1 MKKQTFTIGI
11 AFLFSM
17 QTKAQNTIP
26 PNNIPQ
32 ANIPPKTVVVQQP
45 NATAHEAKILGVMLL
60 EDSAVMVPNSG
71 PQRKHYLKAQI
82 RYNGVGFLQYR
93 WARLKVDGYGVPI
106 SPRSCDYDSGT
117 LQLSGRGMDEL
128 FTDVIAGLQIQPV
141 VVYIEIISPNVLH
154 SNALKCAF

>member
-1 MKKQTFTIGI
+1 MKKQTFTIAV

-45 NATAHEAKILGVMLL
+45 NATAHEAKILGVTLL
-60 EDSAVMVPNSG
+60 EDSVVMLPLSG
-71 PQRKHYLKAQI
+71 GQRKHYLKTQI
-82 RYNGVGFLQYR
+82 RYNGSGFLQYR

-128 FTDVIAGLQIQPV
+128 FTDVEAGPQKQPV
-141 VVYIEIISPNVLH
+141 VVYMDIISPNVLH